1 MAAAFCGKDKLDV
14 GTVCASGI
22 KTPLC
27 ACGINKLDYWP
38 PVLVVEMVLIPRL
51 LETMYLARKFV
62 LRVAVVRMFGWLY
75 ALRSL

>member
-27 ACGINKLDYWP
+27 ACGIDTLDYWP
-38 PVLVVEMVLIPRL
+38 PVLVVEMV
-51 LETMYLARKFV
+51 
-62 LRVAVVRMFGWLY
+62 
-75 ALRSL
+75 